1 MTVKTVEAEPEEM
14 EINEDKIDRLIHLLH
29 EADPSDAQ
37 QDTQEM
43 LTLEG
48 LSSLFFHLASFSL
61 ILTYFFF
68 IML

>member
-1 MTVKTVEAEPEEM
+1 MEQKKVQFQENVTVKTVEAEPEEM

-48 LSSLFFHLASFSL
+48 LSLFC
-61 ILTYFFF
+61 I
-68 IML
+68 